1 MAMHVGA
8 IAPNRV
14 EGAASPSVPLRRN
27 RDFSI
32 FWLGQALSA
41 LGDAFALIALPLLV
55 LQATGSVAQM
65 GLLTGAFGVGQLI
78 AGLFSGALVDR
89 VDRRRLMILCDTGR
103 CLLYGAAPLGWWAL
117 GPRLWLLY
125 AVVIGGAI
133 FGNIFQVAYITAVAN
148 LVEAD
153 QLTEANGR
161 LQATLGLAF
170 VLGPALAGLISARFG
185 PAQAIGLDAMTFAVS
200 GLSLSRIRLRRRT
213 GMHAAPPRSGPVTE
227 LLAGLRFV
235 WRQPVLRSLVLL
247 YGVFTVL
254 SAGILDLFI
263 FHLKHDLH
271 QGDAAV
277 GLLFGVGSTGM
288 IVGGLAAPAL
298 RRRLG
303 FGVCWI
309 GGLILVGIS
318 ISTIGLT
325 SGLAVLLAL
334 SIVWTVGDQLM
345 GINSMSLRQQITP
358 DHLLGRVT
366 AAFWTLIGVSAPL
379 GAAGS
384 TWLAARIGA
393 PTVLWATGALTIAIA
408 LAALTTPVRLRH
420 PERLG

>member
-1 MAMHVGA
+1 MAMQVGA
-8 IAPNRV
+8 IAPDRA
-14 EGAASPSVPLRRN
+14 EGAASASVPLLRN

-65 GLLTGAFGVGQLI
+65 GLLTGAFGAGQLI

-103 CLLYGAAPLGWWAL
+103 CLLYAAVPLGWWTL
-117 GPRLWLLY
+117 GPHLWLLY
-125 AVVIGGAI
+125 LVVIGGAI
-133 FGNIFQVAYITAVAN
+133 LGNIFQVAYITAVAN
-148 LVEAD
+148 LVEAA
-153 QLTEANGR
+153 QLTKVNGR

-170 VLGPALAGLISARFG
+170 VLGPALAGSISARFG
-185 PAQAIGLDAMTFAVS
+185 PAQAIGLDALTFAVS
-200 GLSLSRIRLRRRT
+200 GLSLSRIRLRCRT
-213 GMHAAPPRSGPVTE
+213 GTHAAPPRRGPMTE

-235 WRQPVLRSLVLL
+235 WGQPILRSLVLL
-247 YGVFTVL
+247 Y
-254 SAGILDLFI
+254 SAFALLISGINDLLI

-277 GLLFGVGSTGM
+277 GLLFGVGSAGM
-288 IVGGLAAPAL
+288 IVGGLTAPAL
-298 RRRLG
+298 RQCLG

-318 ISTIGLT
+318 IVMIGLT
-325 SGLAVLLAL
+325 TGIAVLLAL

-384 TWLAARIGA
+384 TWLAAHIGA

-408 LAALTTPVRLRH
+408 MAALATPVRLRH
-420 PERLG
+420 PERA